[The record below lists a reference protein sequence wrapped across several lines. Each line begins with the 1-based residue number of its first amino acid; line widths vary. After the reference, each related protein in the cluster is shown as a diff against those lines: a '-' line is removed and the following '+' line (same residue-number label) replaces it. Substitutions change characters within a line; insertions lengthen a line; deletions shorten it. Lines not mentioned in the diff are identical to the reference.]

1 MNTLTAIDDNNS
13 RVSIDIKLSLNDS
26 KKALEFL
33 FRGLGNSVTVPEQ
46 EMLDFVVRKTKE
58 FWVLKITTQEQEELI
73 SASEQVA
80 KQAKQDFVNNITT
93 ISDKI
98 KI

>member
-13 RVSIDIKLSLNDS
+13 RVSIDLKLSLGDS
-26 KKALEFL
+26 KKAVEFL
-33 FRGLGNSVTVPEQ
+33 FRGLGNSVTVSEQ

-58 FWVLKITTQEQEELI
+58 FWVSKITTQEQEDLL

-80 KQAKQDFVNNITT
+80 KQARQDFINNITT
-93 ISDKI
+93 ISSKI

>member
-13 RVSIDIKLSLNDS
+13 RVSIDLKLPLSDS
-26 KKALEFL
+26 KKAVEFL
-33 FRGLGNSVTVPEQ
+33 FRGLGNSVTVSEQ

-58 FWVLKITTQEQEELI
+58 FWVLKITTQEQEDLL
-73 SASEQVA
+73 SASETVA
-80 KQAKQDFVNNITT
+80 NQAKQEFINNTTT
-93 ISDKI
+93 ISSKI